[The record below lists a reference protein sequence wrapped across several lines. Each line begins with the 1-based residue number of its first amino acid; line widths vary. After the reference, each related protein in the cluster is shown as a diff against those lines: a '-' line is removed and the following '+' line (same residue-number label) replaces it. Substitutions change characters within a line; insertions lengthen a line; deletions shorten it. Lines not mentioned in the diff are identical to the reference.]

1 MFAIDQ
7 ERKSAAFKALVDT
20 YRRDDGDMGYTLRA
34 METLARQSEE
44 HAKAFSG
51 DTVANLGVLID
62 AIHEGALTG
71 YDPMEVEDMESIAE
85 ELRDE
90 LKSTDAP
97 TAVRLTWKG
106 LGKLLDPVEKVDF
119 MDGFFRAQRSA
130 PVGTW
135 DLDAHPLDTFDSERA
150 LTVGFPLTKVQIR
163 QLGKQAYMTR
173 AYTNNNNT

>member
-1 MFAIDQ
+1 MFATDQ
-7 ERKSAAFKALVDT
+7 ARKTAAFKALAT
-20 YRRDDGDMGYTLRA
+20 QYRRDDGNMGYTIRA
-34 METLARQSEE
+34 MEAIARQSEE
-44 HAKAFSG
+44 YAKAFSG

-71 YDPMEVEDMESIAE
+71 YDPMEVEDMESVAE

-97 TAVRLTWKG
+97 TAVRLTWKD
-106 LGKLLDPVEKVDF
+106 LGKILGPVEKVDF

-135 DLDAHPLDTFDSERA
+135 DLDAHPLATFDSNRPV
-150 LTVGFPLTKVQIR
+150 TVGFPLTKGRIR
-163 QLGKQAYMTR
+163 QIGKQAYRTR
-173 AYTNNNNT
+173 AYA